1 MFFIEYMPQFT
12 VTFDRSVV
20 FSGFLHEITEILMKE
35 ALNTIN
41 QPTNR
46 LIAVYS
52 DEILYQIQ
60 IQTCLE
66 GHL

>member
-1 MFFIEYMPQFT
+1 MFFIEYMDRFT
-12 VTFDRSVV
+12 VTFDGSVV

-60 IQTCLE
+60 IYTCLE

>member
-1 MFFIEYMPQFT
+1 MFFIEYMDRFT
-12 VTFDRSVV
+12 MTFDRSVV

-46 LIAVYS
+46 LTVVYS